1 MCENEYVAHMMV
13 KERIRQAEVRAA
25 FEAMLRQAMSSPAP
39 AARGADCRGRW
50 ATRLPLW
57 RQASVAW
64 AAQLALPK
72 MWNRL

>member
-13 KERIRQAEVRAA
+13 KERIRHAEVRAA

-39 AARGADCRGRW
+39 AARGADRRGQR
-50 ATRLPLW
+50 ATWLELW
-57 RQASVAW
+57 RRASVGW
-64 AAQLALPK
+64 VAQLALPK